1 MSLHAL
7 VQLEEITSGIMAFV
21 ALLVKEH
28 EALYDWKQN
37 ATNHF
42 LDRDSL
48 CIGTPLSSHALVRHN
63 MDYKISSVQHEQ
75 KVARHAC

>member
-1 MSLHAL
+1 M
-7 VQLEEITSGIMAFV
+7 VQLGEITSGIMAFV
-21 ALLVKEH
+21 ALLGKEH

-48 CIGTPLSSHALVRHN
+48 CIGKPFSGHLSVGHS
-63 MDYKISSVQHEQ
+63 
-75 KVARHAC
+75 